1 MAAAPVSGLEPRAAA
16 ACRPAGLEAPA
27 SAPAPASR
35 RRRHRRSS
43 FAAGRH
49 RRATSGASRNA
60 LRRPRSPEPEFRP
73 CNGPRMRS
81 SHGSDV
87 LGDLKEQLLARQA
100 EAHTDG
106 GPVAGTGCQEEPLPG
121 SSPLT
126 SSRPGPAPRED
137 QVWRT
142 GLGGDPASSLPL
154 GSSCLKYLTFLFNF
168 LFSLLGLLA
177 LAVGLWGLAVKGSL
191 GSSRG
196 AALPEDPLLGLTL
209 GGLVV
214 SAVSL
219 AGCLGA
225 LCENA
230 CLLHCFSGG
239 LIAFLALEAV
249 VGALLVAFWGP
260 LQDGLEPT
268 LRVAITH
275 YQDDP
280 DLRFLIDQVQL
291 GLQCCG
297 VSSYQ
302 DWTWNLYFNCSSPG
316 VQACRL
322 PASCCINPREDGAAV
337 NPPCGFRALGLDEDA
352 AQRRVHLQGCGP
364 PLRGWLRRNVRA
376 VGACTIVVVV
386 VQGVE
391 LLLAAQLVR
400 ALAVR
405 RVGGGEP
412 QNRGD
417 GKVPCQTGPG
427 LTAL

>member
-1 MAAAPVSGLEPRAAA
+1 MPGSG
-16 ACRPAGLEAPA
+16 PAHL
-27 SAPAPASR
+27 SW
-35 RRRHRRSS
+35 
-43 FAAGRH
+43 GRMEE
-49 RRATSGASRNA
+49 GE
-60 LRRPRSPEPEFRP
+60 RSP
-73 CNGPRMRS
+73 
-81 SHGSDV
+81 
-87 LGDLKEQLLARQA
+87 LLSQGA
-100 EAHTDG
+100 
-106 GPVAGTGCQEEPLPG
+106 GCQEEPLPR

-126 SSRPGPAPRED
+126 SRHPRPAPRED
-137 QVWRT
+137 QVWRA
-142 GLGGDPASSLPL
+142 GPGGDPAPSLPL

-177 LAVGLWGLAVKGSL
+177 LAIGLWGLAVKGSL
-191 GSSRG
+191 GSSGG

-268 LRVAITH
+268 LRAAITH

-280 DLRFLIDQVQL
+280 DLRFFIDQVQL

-297 VSSYQ
+297 VSSYR

-316 VQACRL
+316 VQACSL
-322 PASCCINPREDGAAV
+322 PASCCINPGEDGAAV
-337 NPPCGFRALGLDEDA
+337 NHPCGFGALGLDEGA

-364 PLRGWLRRNVRA
+364 PLRGWLHRNVRA
-376 VGACTIVVVV
+376 VGACTIVAVV

-400 ALAVR
+400 AVAVR
-405 RVGGGEP
+405 QVGGGSPRTAGTERSP
-412 QNRGD
+412 AKLAQGRQPRRTPREGV
-417 GKVPCQTGPG
+417 GVTTLGLRHPG
-427 LTAL
+427 LLHLLYLPLHRGPFP